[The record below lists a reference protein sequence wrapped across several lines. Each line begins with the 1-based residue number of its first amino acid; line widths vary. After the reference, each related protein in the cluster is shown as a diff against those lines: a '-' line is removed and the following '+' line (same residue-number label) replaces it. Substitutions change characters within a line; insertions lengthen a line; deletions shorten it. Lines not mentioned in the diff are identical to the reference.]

1 MGECVWWT
9 GITAGVVLQE
19 VLSLGARHWVTAKVC
34 GASKS
39 KTPIPCM
46 NRFNTFHQDVY
57 IYIYILY
64 IYLYIYIISIHSTW
78 VHITQ
83 GQNIYEIVE
92 FVKLLMVQVSQM
104 HPGGTEASGELSV
117 TGGEGA
123 DHPGIGGH
131 VAWNPGKPVYVG
143 QKLYEKGWAH
153 VKPNHW
159 YNSYQFCSI
168 VKVPTILL
176 VLLR

>member
-1 MGECVWWT
+1 MFDGLGSPQEWCSKKYS
-9 GITAGVVLQE
+9 VLEPDTESQRSF
-19 VLSLGARHWVTAKVC
+19 VGLQNQR
-34 GASKS
+34 
-39 KTPIPCM
+39 P
-46 NRFNTFHQDVY
+46 RFHAWIDSIHFTRMY
-57 IYIYILY
+57 TYIYILY
-64 IYLYIYIISIHSTW
+64 IYLSIYLSIYLYIYIQLGYTSHRGRTYMKFWSLYNFWWFRFRKCIR
-78 VHITQ
+78 VAL
-83 GQNIYEIVE
+83 
-92 FVKLLMVQVSQM
+92 KR
-104 HPGGTEASGELSV
+104 
-117 TGGEGA
+117 A

-159 YNSYQFCSI
+159 YNSYQFCCI